1 VVLESRRRWLRV
13 AALALAIAGGG
24 CGLAACASN
33 DTPGPATAS
42 VTSVSLST
50 PASTQSSTR
59 SSTPRSPQAS
69 PRESAAASLSAG
81 PAPTLLPPVP
91 SAGTGTEVTLR
102 GTVREGVEASCVLLA
117 DDNGTVLANL
127 LGSDA
132 PELTAGANVEVTGS
146 FLQGVM
152 TTCQQGLPFQV
163 TAVKAL

>member
-1 VVLESRRRWLRV
+1 
-13 AALALAIAGGG
+13 
-24 CGLAACASN
+24 
-33 DTPGPATAS
+33 
-42 VTSVSLST
+42 
-50 PASTQSSTR
+50 
-59 SSTPRSPQAS
+59 
-69 PRESAAASLSAG
+69 LSAG

>member
-1 VVLESRRRWLRV
+1 
-13 AALALAIAGGG
+13 
-24 CGLAACASN
+24 
-33 DTPGPATAS
+33 
-42 VTSVSLST
+42 
-50 PASTQSSTR
+50 
-59 SSTPRSPQAS
+59 
-69 PRESAAASLSAG
+69 
-81 PAPTLLPPVP
+81 LLPTVL

-163 TAVKAL
+163 TAVKALRRE

>member
-1 VVLESRRRWLRV
+1 MVLESRRRWLRV

-33 DTPGPATAS
+33 GTPGPATAS
-42 VTSVSLST
+42 VTSISLSI
-50 PASTQSSTR
+50 PAA
-59 SSTPRSPQAS
+59 TPRSPQAS

-81 PAPTLLPPVP
+81 PAPTLLPTVP

-102 GTVREGVEASCVLLA
+102 GTVREGVEASCVLLV
-117 DDNGTVLANL
+117 DDDGAVLANL
-127 LGSDA
+127 LGNDA
-132 PELTAGANVEVTGS
+132 PEITAELTTGARVEVTGS

-152 TTCQQGLPFQV
+152 TTCQQGPPFQV

>member
-1 VVLESRRRWLRV
+1 V
-13 AALALAIAGGG
+13 LALAIAGGG
-24 CGLAACASN
+24 SGLAACASN
-33 DTPGPATAS
+33 GTPGPATAS
-42 VTSVSLST
+42 VTSISLSI
-50 PASTQSSTR
+50 PAA
-59 SSTPRSPQAS
+59 TPRSPQAS
-69 PRESAAASLSAG
+69 PSSAEPSLSAG
-81 PAPTLLPPVP
+81 PAPTLVPTVP

-132 PELTAGANVEVTGS
+132 PELTAGAKVEVTGS